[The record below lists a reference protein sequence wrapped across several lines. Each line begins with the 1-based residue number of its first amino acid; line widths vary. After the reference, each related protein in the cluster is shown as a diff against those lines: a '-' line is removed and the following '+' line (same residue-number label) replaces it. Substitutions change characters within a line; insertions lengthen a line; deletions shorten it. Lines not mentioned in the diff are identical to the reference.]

1 MSPRVHEAHPRSSP
15 VESAGGPHRWQWD
28 GGPAA
33 IRGAPGAG
41 RRHGVKS
48 FVNANLTAL
57 LAAALFLLLA
67 FFLLYPIAA
76 VLIKSVRGPAGFTLQ
91 YYRAFFGKG
100 YYYQSLYNTL
110 LLGAINTATCVIV
123 GFCLAYMTTR
133 GPWVLRGPLRVIS
146 LVPLIA
152 PPYLFALSLII
163 LLGRNGLITR
173 MLDLKWQL
181 YGFGGVAISQ
191 ALAFIPLAYLMIES
205 TMMSLNPNLEE
216 SAYDLGASEATI
228 LRTITI
234 PLLAPGLLK
243 TGLLIFV
250 MTIAEFG
257 NAAILGGRTP
267 FLAPDTY
274 TVITGESDFNMGSVL
289 SVVLIVPCVLVFL
302 AHNYLL
308 EGRKFATIGGKPVA
322 ADPRR
327 VTPLIKVPFVIVT
340 TAAAGAIFVCFA
352 VVCAASFYKILG
364 VTDRLI
370 LANYLDFTANQA
382 IYNSIR
388 VSFVAA
394 IIGAFIGV
402 LLAYVIVRGKFF
414 GRSVIEMVSLSG
426 FALPGTV
433 LGIGYLL
440 AFSAPPLKLTGG
452 IMILALNCVF
462 RFLAVGVEAG
472 ISKLH
477 QIHIEIEEASA
488 DLGASSLT
496 TFFRIVL
503 PIMFPAFI
511 AGFIY
516 TFMTAIVSLSAVV
529 FLVSP
534 GFELAAVRIFDAAV
548 YGEIGIAAATT
559 MKLVATVAVCMAALS
574 WVTRKTR
581 LGGGVTRTAA

>member
-1 MSPRVHEAHPRSSP
+1 MATAELSVKLQSSSGSRVK
-15 VESAGGPHRWQWD
+15 D
-28 GGPAA
+28 
-33 IRGAPGAG
+33 
-41 RRHGVKS
+41 
-48 FVNANLTAL
+48 FLNANLINI
-57 LAAALFLLLA
+57 LAAFLFLLLA
-67 FFLLYPIAA
+67 FFLLYPIIA
-76 VLIKSVRGPAGFTLQ
+76 VLIKSIRGPSGFTLE
-91 YYRAFFGKG
+91 YYRSFFSKN

-110 LLGAINTATCVIV
+110 LLGAINTIVCLVI

-133 GPWVLRGPLRVIS
+133 GPWILRKPLKIIS

-163 LLGRNGLITR
+163 LFGRNGIVTR
-173 MLDLKWQL
+173 ALDLHWEL
-181 YGFGGVAISQ
+181 YGFGGVVISQ
-191 ALAFIPLAYLMIES
+191 TLAFIPLAFIMIES
-205 TMMSLNPNLEE
+205 TLMSLNPNLEE
-216 SAYDLGASEATI
+216 SAYDMGASEATI

-243 TGLLIFV
+243 AALLIFV

-274 TVITGESDFNMGSVL
+274 TMITGESDFNMGSVL
-289 SVVLIVPCVLVFL
+289 SVILIAPCIIIFL
-302 AHNYLL
+302 IHNYLL
-308 EGRKFATIGGKPVA
+308 EGKKFTTIEGKPVA
-322 ADPRR
+322 SEPRKI
-327 VTPLIKVPFVIVT
+327 TPLIKVPFVIIT
-340 TAAAGAIFVCFA
+340 TAAAGAILVCFA
-352 VVCAASFYKILG
+352 VVVAASFYKILG
-364 VTDRLI
+364 VTHKAVLS
-370 LANYLDFTANQA
+370 NYLDFTSNQA

-388 VSFVAA
+388 VSLVAA
-394 IIGAFIGV
+394 VIGAIIGV

-414 GRSVIEMVSLSG
+414 GRTFIEMVSLSG

-488 DLGASSLT
+488 DLGASFLT
-496 TFFRIVL
+496 TFYRIVL

-534 GFELAAVRIFDAAV
+534 GFQLAAVTIFDAAV
-548 YGEIGIAAATT
+548 YGEIGIASATT
-559 MKLVATVAVCMAALS
+559 VKLVFIVMICMMILNYI
-574 WVTRKTR
+574 TKKTR
-581 LGGGVTRTAA
+581 LGSGMIKSAAV

>member
-1 MSPRVHEAHPRSSP
+1 MATAELSVKLQASSG
-15 VESAGGPHRWQWD
+15 SK
-28 GGPAA
+28 
-33 IRGAPGAG
+33 
-41 RRHGVKS
+41 VKD
-48 FVNANLTAL
+48 FLNANLVNI
-57 LAAALFLLLA
+57 LAGILFLLLA
-67 FFLLYPIAA
+67 FFLLYPIIA
-76 VLIKSVRGPAGFTLQ
+76 VLIKSFRGPSGFTLQ
-91 YYRAFFGKG
+91 YYKAFFSKN
-100 YYYQSLYNTL
+100 YYYHSLYNTL
-110 LLGAINTATCVIV
+110 LLGVINTVVCLVI

-133 GPWVLRGPLRVIS
+133 GPWVLRKPLKIIS

-163 LLGRNGLITR
+163 LFGRNGLITR
-173 MLDLKWQL
+173 MLDLHFEL
-181 YGFGGVAISQ
+181 YGFGGVVVSQ
-191 ALAFIPLAYLMIES
+191 SLAFIPLAYMMIES
-205 TMMSLNPNLEE
+205 TLMSLNPNLEE
-216 SAYDLGASEATI
+216 SAYDMGASEATI

-243 TGLLIFV
+243 AALLIFV

-274 TVITGESDFNMGSVL
+274 TMITGESDFNMGSVL
-289 SVVLIVPCVLVFL
+289 SVVLIAPCILIFFI
-302 AHNYLL
+302 HNYLL
-308 EGRKFATIGGKPVA
+308 EGKKFTTIGGKPVA
-322 ADPRR
+322 SEPRKI
-327 VTPLIKVPFVIVT
+327 TPLIKVPFVIIT
-340 TAAAGAIFVCFA
+340 TVAAGAIFICFA
-352 VVCAASFYKILG
+352 VVFVASFYKILG
-364 VTDRLI
+364 VTHNLV
-370 LANYLDFTANQA
+370 LSNYLDFTSNQS

-388 VSFVAA
+388 VSLVAA
-394 IIGAFIGV
+394 VIGAVIGV
-402 LLAYVIVRGKFF
+402 LLAYVIVRGQFF
-414 GRSVIEMVSLSG
+414 GRTFIEMVSLSG

-488 DLGASSLT
+488 DLGASFLT
-496 TFFRIVL
+496 TFIKIVL

-534 GFELAAVRIFDAAV
+534 GFDLAAVKIFDAAV
-548 YGEIGIAAATT
+548 YGEIGIASATT
-559 MKLVATVAVCMAALS
+559 MKLVLIVAVCMMILNFI
-574 WVTRKTR
+574 TKKTR
-581 LGGGVTRTAA
+581 LGNGTAKTVA

>member
-1 MSPRVHEAHPRSSP
+1 
-15 VESAGGPHRWQWD
+15 
-28 GGPAA
+28 
-33 IRGAPGAG
+33 
-41 RRHGVKS
+41 VKS
-48 FVNANLTAL
+48 FLNANLINI
-57 LAAALFLLLA
+57 LAACLFLLLA
-67 FFLLYPIAA
+67 FFLLYPILA
-76 VLIKSVRGPAGFTLQ
+76 VLLKSVRGPSGFTLQ
-91 YYRAFFGKG
+91 YYWAFFSKG

-110 LLGAINTATCVIV
+110 LLGVINTAVCLIV

-133 GPWVLRGPLRVIS
+133 GPWILRRPLRIIS

-163 LLGRNGLITR
+163 LLGRNGLVTR
-173 MLDLKWQL
+173 MFDLRWQL

-205 TMMSLNPNLEE
+205 TMMSLDPNLEE
-216 SAYDLGASEATI
+216 SAYDMGASEATI

-243 TGLLIFV
+243 AALLIFV

-274 TVITGESDFNMGSVL
+274 TAITGESDFNMGSVL
-289 SVVLIVPCVLVFL
+289 SVVLIVPCILVFL
-302 AHNYLL
+302 VHNYLL
-308 EGRKFATIGGKPVA
+308 EGRKFTTIGGKPVA
-322 ADPRR
+322 SEPRR
-327 VTPLIKVPFVIVT
+327 ITPLIKVPLVIITT
-340 TAAAGAIFVCFA
+340 TATGVIFICFA
-352 VVCAASFYKILG
+352 VVFAASFYKILG
-364 VTDRLI
+364 VTNRFI
-370 LANYLDFTANQA
+370 LANYLDFTSNQA
-382 IYNSIR
+382 IYNSIQ

-394 IIGAFIGV
+394 AIGAFIGV

-414 GRSVIEMVSLSG
+414 GRPFIEMVSLSG

-472 ISKLH
+472 IGKLH

-548 YGEIGIAAATT
+548 YGEIGVASATT
-559 MKLVATVAVCMAALS
+559 MKLVLTVALCMAVLNY
-574 WVTRKTR
+574 VTRKTR
-581 LGGGVTRTAA
+581 LGRGMARTAA

>member
-1 MSPRVHEAHPRSSP
+1 VPTAEWSVKLQARSGSRVK
-15 VESAGGPHRWQWD
+15 D
-28 GGPAA
+28 
-33 IRGAPGAG
+33 
-41 RRHGVKS
+41 
-48 FVNANLTAL
+48 FLNANLINI
-57 LAAALFLLLA
+57 LAAFLFLLLA
-67 FFLLYPIAA
+67 FFLLYPIIA
-76 VLIKSVRGPAGFTLQ
+76 VLLKSLQGPSGFTLGHYQ
-91 YYRAFFGKG
+91 AFFSTD
-100 YYYQSLYNTL
+100 YYFQSLYNTL
-110 LLGAINTATCVIV
+110 LLGVINTVVCVVV

-133 GPWVLRGPLRVIS
+133 GPWLLRKPFKVIA
-146 LVPLIA
+146 LIPLIA

-163 LLGRNGLITR
+163 MFGRNGIVTR
-173 MLDLKWQL
+173 ALDLPWQL
-181 YGFGGVAISQ
+181 YGFTGVAISQ
-191 ALAFIPLAYLMIES
+191 SLAFIPLAYMMIES
-205 TMMSLNPNLEE
+205 TLMSLNPNLEE
-216 SAYDLGASEATI
+216 SAYDMGATEATI

-243 TGLLIFV
+243 AALLIFV

-289 SVVLIVPCVLVFL
+289 SVVLIVPCIIIFFV
-302 AHNYLL
+302 HNYLL
-308 EGRKFATIGGKPVA
+308 EGKKFTTIGGKPVA
-322 ADPRR
+322 SEPRKI
-327 VTPLIKVPFVIVT
+327 TPLVLVPFVIIT
-340 TAAAGAIFVCFA
+340 TVAAGAILVCFG
-352 VVCAASFYKILG
+352 VVFVASFYKILG
-364 VTDRLI
+364 VTHNAVLS
-370 LANYLDFTANQA
+370 NYLDFTSNHA

-388 VSFVAA
+388 VSFMAA
-394 IIGAFIGV
+394 VIGAAVGV

-414 GRSVIEMVSLSG
+414 GRSFIEMVSLSG

-462 RFLAVGVEAG
+462 RFIAVGVEAG

-488 DLGASSLT
+488 DLGASFFT
-496 TFFRIVL
+496 TFYKIVL

-511 AGFIY
+511 AGFVY

-534 GFELAAVRIFDAAV
+534 GFDLASVKIFDAAV
-548 YGEIGIAAATT
+548 YGEIGIASATT
-559 MKLVATVAVCMAALS
+559 MKLVLIVMICMLILDFI
-574 WVTRKTR
+574 TKKTR
-581 LGGGVTRTAA
+581 LGSSMKKSAAV

>member
-1 MSPRVHEAHPRSSP
+1 MATAELSVPVQASS
-15 VESAGGPHRWQWD
+15 
-28 GGPAA
+28 
-33 IRGAPGAG
+33 G
-41 RRHGVKS
+41 RKVKD
-48 FVNANLTAL
+48 FLNANMINI
-57 LAAALFLLLA
+57 LAAFLFLLLA
-67 FFLLYPIAA
+67 FFLLYPIIA
-76 VLIKSVRGPAGFTLQ
+76 VLLKSFRGPSGFTLHYFRTFFSKS
-91 YYRAFFGKG
+91 YYF
-100 YYYQSLYNTL
+100 QSLYNTL
-110 LLGAINTATCVIV
+110 LLGAINTAICLVI

-133 GPWVLRGPLRVIS
+133 GPWLLRKPLKIIS
-146 LVPLIA
+146 LIPLIA

-173 MLDLKWQL
+173 MFDLHWQL
-181 YGFGGVAISQ
+181 YGFSGVVISQ
-191 ALAFIPLAYLMIES
+191 TLAFIPLAYMMIEN
-205 TMMSLNPNLEE
+205 TLMSLNPNLEE
-216 SAYDLGASEATI
+216 SAYDMGASEATI

-243 TGLLIFV
+243 AGLLIFV

-289 SVVLIVPCVLVFL
+289 SVILIAPCILIFFI
-302 AHNYLL
+302 HNYLL
-308 EGRKFATIGGKPVA
+308 EGKKFTTIGGKPVA
-322 ADPRR
+322 SEPRKIS
-327 VTPLIKVPFVIVT
+327 PLLKVPFIIISMI
-340 TAAAGAIFVCFA
+340 AAGAILACFG
-352 VVCAASFYKILG
+352 VVCVASFYKILG
-364 VTDRLI
+364 VTHNAVLS
-370 LANYLDFTANQA
+370 NYLDFTSNQA

-394 IIGAFIGV
+394 VIGAVIGV

-414 GRSVIEMVSLSG
+414 GRTFIEMVSLSG

-488 DLGASSLT
+488 DLGASFLT
-496 TFFRIVL
+496 TFYKVVL

-534 GFELAAVRIFDAAV
+534 GFDLASVKIFDAAI
-548 YGEIGIAAATT
+548 YGEIGIASATT
-559 MKLVATVAVCMAALS
+559 MKLVLIVMLCMLILNFIS
-574 WVTRKTR
+574 NKTR
-581 LGGGVTRTAA
+581 LGASMKKSAAV

>member
-1 MSPRVHEAHPRSSP
+1 MATAEWPVKLQARS
-15 VESAGGPHRWQWD
+15 
-28 GGPAA
+28 
-33 IRGAPGAG
+33 G
-41 RRHGVKS
+41 RRAKDYL
-48 FVNANLTAL
+48 NANLTNI
-57 LAAALFLLLA
+57 LAAFLFLLLA
-67 FFLLYPIAA
+67 FFLLYPIIA
-76 VLIKSVRGPAGFTLQ
+76 VLLKSLRGPSGFTLQ
-91 YYRAFFGKG
+91 YFQAFFSKS
-100 YYYQSLYNTL
+100 YYFQSLYNTL
-110 LLGAINTATCVIV
+110 LLGVINTVICLV
-123 GFCLAYMTTR
+123 IGFCLAYMTTR
-133 GPWVLRGPLRVIS
+133 GPWILRKPLKIIT
-146 LVPLIA
+146 LIPLIA

-163 LLGRNGLITR
+163 LLGRNGLVTR
-173 MLDLKWQL
+173 MFDLHWQL
-181 YGFGGVAISQ
+181 YGFSGVVISQ
-191 ALAFIPLAYLMIES
+191 TLAFIPLAYMMIEN
-205 TMMSLNPNLEE
+205 TLMSLNPNLEE
-216 SAYDLGASEATI
+216 SASDMGASEATI

-243 TGLLIFV
+243 AALLIFV
-250 MTIAEFG
+250 MSIAEFG

-289 SVVLIVPCVLVFL
+289 SVILIAPCVLIFFI
-302 AHNYLL
+302 HTYML
-308 EGRKFATIGGKPVA
+308 EGKKFTTIGGKPVA
-322 ADPRR
+322 SEPRKIS
-327 VTPLIKVPFVIVT
+327 PLIKVPFIIISAGV
-340 TAAAGAIFVCFA
+340 AGAILACFG
-352 VVCAASFYKILG
+352 VVLVASFYKILG
-364 VTDRLI
+364 VTHNAVLS
-370 LANYLDFTANQA
+370 NYLDFTSNHA

-394 IIGAFIGV
+394 VIGAIIGV

-414 GRSVIEMVSLSG
+414 GRTFIEMISLSG

-440 AFSAPPLKLTGG
+440 AFSAPPLQLTGG

-488 DLGASSLT
+488 DLGASFLT
-496 TFFRIVL
+496 TFYKVVL

-534 GFELAAVRIFDAAV
+534 GFDLASVKIFDAAI
-548 YGEIGIAAATT
+548 YGEIGIASATT
-559 MKLVATVAVCMAALS
+559 MKLVLIVMICVLILNFIS
-574 WVTRKTR
+574 KKTR
-581 LGGGVTRTAA
+581 LGGSMKKSAAV

>member
-1 MSPRVHEAHPRSSP
+1 MATAEWSVKLQSSSGSKIKDFLNAHMI
-15 VESAGGPHRWQWD
+15 H
-28 GGPAA
+28 
-33 IRGAPGAG
+33 I
-41 RRHGVKS
+41 
-48 FVNANLTAL
+48 
-57 LAAALFLLLA
+57 LAAFLFLLLA
-67 FFLLYPIAA
+67 FFLLYPIIA
-76 VLIKSVRGPAGFTLQ
+76 VLIKSLRGPSGFTLE
-91 YYRAFFGKG
+91 YYRAFFSKN

-110 LLGAINTATCVIV
+110 LLGVINTAVCLVI
-123 GFCLAYMTTR
+123 GFCLAYMAPR
-133 GPWVLRGPLRVIS
+133 GPWILRKPLKVIS
-146 LVPLIA
+146 LIPLIA

-163 LLGRNGLITR
+163 LFGRNGIVTR
-173 MLDLKWQL
+173 ALDLHWEL
-181 YGFGGVAISQ
+181 YGFGGVVISQ
-191 ALAFIPLAYLMIES
+191 TLAFIPLAFIMIES
-205 TMMSLNPNLEE
+205 TLMSLNPNLEE
-216 SAYDLGASEATI
+216 SAYDMGASEATI

-243 TGLLIFV
+243 AALLIFV

-274 TVITGESDFNMGSVL
+274 TMITGESDFNMGSVL
-289 SVVLIVPCVLVFL
+289 SVILIAPCIIIFFI
-302 AHNYLL
+302 HNYLL
-308 EGRKFATIGGKPVA
+308 EGKKFTTIGGKPVA
-322 ADPRR
+322 SEPRKI
-327 VTPLIKVPFVIVT
+327 TPLIKVPFMIIT
-340 TAAAGAIFVCFA
+340 TLAAGAILICFA
-352 VVCAASFYKILG
+352 VVLAASFYKILG
-364 VTDRLI
+364 VTDRFVLS
-370 LANYLDFTANQA
+370 NYLDFTSNQA

-394 IIGAFIGV
+394 IIGATIGV

-414 GRSVIEMVSLSG
+414 GRTFIEMVSLSG

-488 DLGASSLT
+488 DLGASFLT
-496 TFFRIVL
+496 TFYKIVL

-534 GFELAAVRIFDAAV
+534 GFQLAAVTIFDAAV
-548 YGEIGIAAATT
+548 YGEIGIASATT
-559 MKLVATVAVCMAALS
+559 IKLILIVTICMMILNYITKKTKIGSSLEKKGVA
-574 WVTRKTR
+574 
-581 LGGGVTRTAA
+581 

>member
-1 MSPRVHEAHPRSSP
+1 MATAELSVKLQASSG
-15 VESAGGPHRWQWD
+15 SKLKD
-28 GGPAA
+28 
-33 IRGAPGAG
+33 
-41 RRHGVKS
+41 
-48 FVNANLTAL
+48 FLNANLVNI
-57 LAAALFLLLA
+57 LAAILFLLLA
-67 FFLLYPIAA
+67 FFLLFPIVM
-76 VLIKSVRGPAGFTLQ
+76 VLIKSFRGSSGFTLQ
-91 YYRAFFGKG
+91 YYQAFFSKN

-110 LLGAINTATCVIV
+110 LLGVINTAVCLVI

-133 GPWVLRGPLRVIS
+133 GPWVLRKPLKIIS

-163 LLGRNGLITR
+163 LFGRNGLVTR
-173 MLDLKWQL
+173 MFDLHWQL
-181 YGFGGVAISQ
+181 YGFTGVVISQ
-191 ALAFIPLAYLMIES
+191 TLAFIPLAYMMIES
-205 TMMSLNPNLEE
+205 TLMSLNPNLEE
-216 SAYDLGASEATI
+216 SAYDMGASEATI

-243 TGLLIFV
+243 AALLIFV

-257 NAAILGGRTP
+257 NTAILGGRTP

-274 TVITGESDFNMGSVL
+274 TMITGESDFNMGSVL
-289 SVVLIVPCVLVFL
+289 SVVLIAPCILIFII
-302 AHNYLL
+302 HNYLL
-308 EGRKFATIGGKPVA
+308 EGKKFTTIGGKPVA
-322 ADPRR
+322 SEPRR
-327 VTPLIKVPFVIVT
+327 ITPLIKVPFVIIT
-340 TAAAGAIFVCFA
+340 TVAAGAIFICFA
-352 VVCAASFYKILG
+352 VVFAASFYKILG
-364 VTDRLI
+364 VTNKFI
-370 LANYLDFTANQA
+370 LSNYLDFTSNQA

-388 VSFVAA
+388 VSLVAA
-394 IIGAFIGV
+394 VIGAVIGV
-402 LLAYVIVRGKFF
+402 LLAYVIVRGQFF
-414 GRSVIEMVSLSG
+414 GRTFIEMVSLSG

-440 AFSAPPLKLTGG
+440 AFSTPPLKLTGG

-488 DLGASSLT
+488 DLGASFLT
-496 TFFRIVL
+496 TFTKIVL

-534 GFELAAVRIFDAAV
+534 GFDLAAVKIFDAAV
-548 YGEIGIAAATT
+548 YGEIGIASATT
-559 MKLVATVAVCMAALS
+559 MKLVLIVAICMMILNFI
-574 WVTRKTR
+574 TKKTR
-581 LGGGVTRTAA
+581 LGNGTAKTVA

>member
-1 MSPRVHEAHPRSSP
+1 MSHLGGGRKVPTAEWSVKLQARSGSRVK
-15 VESAGGPHRWQWD
+15 D
-28 GGPAA
+28 
-33 IRGAPGAG
+33 
-41 RRHGVKS
+41 
-48 FVNANLTAL
+48 FLNANLINI
-57 LAAALFLLLA
+57 LAAFLFLLLA
-67 FFLLYPIAA
+67 FFLLYPIIA
-76 VLIKSVRGPAGFTLQ
+76 VLLKSLQGPSGFTLGHYQ
-91 YYRAFFGKG
+91 AFFSTD
-100 YYYQSLYNTL
+100 YYFQSLYNTL
-110 LLGAINTATCVIV
+110 LLGVINTVVCVVV

-133 GPWVLRGPLRVIS
+133 GPWLLRKPFKVIA
-146 LVPLIA
+146 LIPLIA

-163 LLGRNGLITR
+163 LFGRNGLVTR
-173 MLDLKWQL
+173 ALDLHWQL
-181 YGFGGVAISQ
+181 YGFTGVVISQ
-191 ALAFIPLAYLMIES
+191 SLAFIPLAYMMIES
-205 TMMSLNPNLEE
+205 TLMSLNPNLEE
-216 SAYDLGASEATI
+216 SAYDMGATEATI

-243 TGLLIFV
+243 AALLIFV

-289 SVVLIVPCVLVFL
+289 SVVLIVPCIIIFFV
-302 AHNYLL
+302 HNYLL
-308 EGRKFATIGGKPVA
+308 EGKKFTTIGGKPVA
-322 ADPRR
+322 SEPRKI
-327 VTPLIKVPFVIVT
+327 TPLVLVPFVII
-340 TAAAGAIFVCFA
+340 TAVAAGAILVCFG
-352 VVCAASFYKILG
+352 VVFVASFYKILG
-364 VTDRLI
+364 VTHNAVLS
-370 LANYLDFTANQA
+370 NYLDFTSNHA

-388 VSFVAA
+388 VSFMAA
-394 IIGAFIGV
+394 VIGAAIGV

-414 GRSVIEMVSLSG
+414 GRSFIEMVSLSG

-462 RFLAVGVEAG
+462 RFIAVGVEAG

-488 DLGASSLT
+488 DLGASFFT
-496 TFFRIVL
+496 TFYKIVL

-511 AGFIY
+511 AGFVY

-534 GFELAAVRIFDAAV
+534 GFDLASVKIFDAAV
-548 YGEIGIAAATT
+548 YGEIGIASATT
-559 MKLVATVAVCMAALS
+559 MKLVLIVMICMLILDFI
-574 WVTRKTR
+574 TKKTR
-581 LGGGVTRTAA
+581 LGSSMKKSAAV